1 MYSYIKGTLV
11 KRSDEIIVV
20 DNNGIGYEIICP
32 FAISSAF
39 GSCGSDVTVYVYQNV
54 KEDDISLFGFSSQEQ
69 KDMFLLLITVSSV
82 GPKVAMSVCSQMEP
96 DKLAMAV
103 MSGDVKSLSGVKG
116 LGKKTSERIILE
128 LRDKLKKVGVS
139 SFATSPASS
148 IPVDLG
154 SADPSLID
162 DAINA
167 LVVLGYKDD
176 DAREAVTTSYEDG
189 IELQD
194 LIKRSLKKMVR

>member
-1 MYSYIKGTLV
+1 
-11 KRSDEIIVV
+11 
-20 DNNGIGYEIICP
+20 
-32 FAISSAF
+32 
-39 GSCGSDVTVYVYQNV
+39 
-54 KEDDISLFGFSSQEQ
+54 
-69 KDMFLLLITVSSV
+69 MFLLLITVSSV

-194 LIKRSLKKMVR
+194 LIKKKIKKMVR